1 MKYRERF
8 HDAVLSLLRP
18 VHRGV
23 QLQPRAGRLV
33 QDGAMA
39 LSLHAGRPHVWLPVA
54 NILDVH

>member
-33 QDGAMA
+33 QDGALA
-39 LSLHAGRPHVWLPVA
+39 LPHHARRSHVLLPVPD
-54 NILDVH
+54 ILDVY